1 MISQLRRG
9 MFNNKLGIPLFLRDC
24 SEFHERDW
32 HLAFDTTMR
41 VKKHLRSGQN
51 TRTRINQREIQGRD

>member
-1 MISQLRRG
+1 

-24 SEFHERDW
+24 SELPERDW